1 MGCLGSEL
9 TPVTTINDGKRSRVT
24 WCSRCWA
31 TTTLLVRA
39 SPYAAMPFRLNNIPR
54 IPADSVATL
63 RGAISEDDFE
73 YFLGQLP
80 GHRAPGSDQ
89 LPYELLRQ
97 ATKTFKGAVLDG
109 VNEILTMRA
118 PPPASWLGGQI
129 RFLFKR
135 GDPLDASCYRP
146 VCLQDCV
153 YKLLSAILTD
163 RLYRL
168 AERHGLLDP
177 SQEGFRRLHS
187 TQRQV
192 QSLHWAFE
200 QAAEQRK
207 QLWLV

>member
-1 MGCLGSEL
+1 MFGLARGYG
-9 TPVTTINDGKRSRVT
+9 V
-24 WCSRCWA
+24 
-31 TTTLLVRA
+31 
-39 SPYAAMPFRLNNIPR
+39 
-54 IPADSVATL
+54 VATL

-109 VNEILTMRA
+109 VNEILTMRP

-200 QAAEQRK
+200 QAADQRK
-207 QLWLV
+207 QLWVVYLDFANAFNSVDHEALWRWLRELNVPDVDLLRSL